1 MFNFQNQNRTR
12 NNIAVTGGLLAAC
25 VVISACANPEIDAA
39 RKLDIRGGDVSAE
52 AAREYKR
59 LAHYEDK
66 QMWDRASAIAFSE
79 KAIAANN
86 GVVATAP
93 GSGRALANEDI
104 AAAYRYLN
112 HMRALGADRIA
123 PKATGQAIA
132 RLDCWAEQA
141 SEGDQP
147 LDIGFCRD
155 GFIEYASETA
165 EALKAAGMPLA
176 ATAPMLKSYKVT
188 FPLGSSMPAVGA
200 DKVLD
205 QAADYAKS
213 SKNLRIVLG
222 GHADKSGSAR
232 KNQYLSQARAER
244 IAAMLKARGVPEEK
258 INTIGFGE
266 TYPRVITPDGQ
277 KSDENRRVEIVIG
290 PDRLL

>member
-1 MFNFQNQNRTR
+1 MFRAHNQTR
-12 NNIAVTGGLLAAC
+12 FRKNLAVTGSLLAAC
-25 VVISACANPEIDAA
+25 VALSACANPQIDAA
-39 RKLDIRGGDVSAE
+39 RKLDIRGGDVGAE

-59 LAHYEDK
+59 LAHYEDR

-147 LDIGFCRD
+147 LDGVDNIRGILGDPLDDLAFD
-155 GFIEYASETA
+155 NILPSQKTLLKLQETFLHSA
-165 EALKAAGMPLA
+165 ENHHTEPYRQCWC
-176 ATAPMLKSYKVT
+176 P
-188 FPLGSSMPAVGA
+188 
-200 DKVLD
+200 D
-205 QAADYAKS
+205 
-213 SKNLRIVLG
+213 
-222 GHADKSGSAR
+222 
-232 KNQYLSQARAER
+232 LS
-244 IAAMLKARGVPEEK
+244 
-258 INTIGFGE
+258 
-266 TYPRVITPDGQ
+266 
-277 KSDENRRVEIVIG
+277 
-290 PDRLL
+290 

>member
-1 MFNFQNQNRTR
+1 MF
-12 NNIAVTGGLLAAC
+12 VKTGMLKATAAGCLLAVA
-25 VVISACANPEIDAA
+25 ACANPENETA
-39 RKLDIRGGDVSAE
+39 KTLDIKGDDVSAE

-59 LAHYEDK
+59 LAHFENK
-66 QMWDRASAIAFSE
+66 EMWDKASAIAFSE
-79 KAIAANN
+79 KAIAAAN
-86 GVVATAP
+86 GLVGTEPAGDDVVRDA
-93 GSGRALANEDI
+93 DI

-141 SEGDQP
+141 KEGDQP
-147 LDIGFCRD
+147 LHIGFCRD

-165 EALKAAGMPLA
+165 ETLKAAGRPVAM
-176 ATAPMLKSYKVT
+176 TAPSLRTFKVA
-188 FPLGSSMPAVGA
+188 FPLGSSMPNVGA
-200 DKVLD
+200 DEVLD
-205 QAADYAKS
+205 AAATYARS
-213 SKNLRIVLG
+213 GKNMRIVLG

-232 KNQYLSQARAER
+232 VNQHLSQARADR
-244 IAAMLKARGVPEEK
+244 VANMLKARGVAESQ
-258 INTIGFGE
+258 ISTIGFGE
-266 TYPRVITPDGQ
+266 TYPHVVTPDGQ

>member
-1 MFNFQNQNRTR
+1 MF
-12 NNIAVTGGLLAAC
+12 VKTGMLKATAAGCLLAVA
-25 VVISACANPEIDAA
+25 ACANPEIETA
-39 RKLDIRGGDVSAE
+39 KTLDIKGDDVSAE

-59 LAHYEDK
+59 LAHFENK
-66 QMWDRASAIAFSE
+66 EMWDKASAIAFSE
-79 KAIAANN
+79 KAIAAAN
-86 GVVATAP
+86 GLVGTEPAGDDVVRDA
-93 GSGRALANEDI
+93 DI

-141 SEGDQP
+141 KEGDQP
-147 LDIGFCRD
+147 LHIGFCRD

-165 EALKAAGMPLA
+165 ETLKAAGRPVAM
-176 ATAPMLKSYKVT
+176 TAPSLRTFKVA
-188 FPLGSSMPAVGA
+188 FPLGSSMPNVGA
-200 DKVLD
+200 DEVLD
-205 QAADYAKS
+205 AAATYARS
-213 SKNLRIVLG
+213 GKNMRIVLG

-232 KNQYLSQARAER
+232 VNQHLSQARADR
-244 IAAMLKARGVPEEK
+244 VANMLKARGVAESQ
-258 INTIGFGE
+258 ISTIGFGE
-266 TYPRVITPDGQ
+266 TYPHVVTPDGQ

>member
-1 MFNFQNQNRTR
+1 MSINQAPRNFVAASCLF
-12 NNIAVTGGLLAAC
+12 AVA
-25 VVISACANPEIDAA
+25 ACANPEIDAA
-39 RKLDIRGGDVSAE
+39 RSLDIRGTDVSAE

-59 LAHYEDK
+59 LAHFENAE
-66 QMWDRASAIAFSE
+66 MWDKASAIAFSE
-79 KAIAANN
+79 KAIAAAN
-86 GVVATAP
+86 GVIGAGP
-93 GSGRALANEDI
+93 EANSDAANAEI

-123 PKATGQAIA
+123 PKSTGQAIA

-141 SEGDQP
+141 AEGDQP

-155 GFIEYASETA
+155 GYIEYASETA
-165 EALKAAGMPLA
+165 EVMKAAGKPLA
-176 ATAPMLKSYKVT
+176 ARALPKAPALKSYKVT
-188 FPLGSSMPAVGA
+188 FPLGSTMPAVGA

-205 QAADYAKS
+205 MAAAYAKS
-213 SKNLRIVLG
+213 SSNLRIVLG

-232 KNQYLSQARAER
+232 RNQHLSQARADR
-244 IAAMLKARGVPEEK
+244 IATMLKARGVAERQ
-258 INTIGFGE
+258 ISTIGFGE
-266 TYPRVITPDGQ
+266 TYPYVVTPDGQ

>member
-1 MFNFQNQNRTR
+1 MF
-12 NNIAVTGGLLAAC
+12 VKTGMLKATAAGCLLAVA
-25 VVISACANPEIDAA
+25 ACANPEIETA
-39 RKLDIRGGDVSAE
+39 KTLDIKGDDVSAE

-59 LAHYEDK
+59 LAHFENK
-66 QMWDRASAIAFSE
+66 EMWDKASAIAFSE
-79 KAIAANN
+79 KAIAAAN
-86 GVVATAP
+86 GLVGTEPAGDDVVRDA
-93 GSGRALANEDI
+93 DI

-141 SEGDQP
+141 KEGDQP
-147 LDIGFCRD
+147 LHIGFCRD

-165 EALKAAGMPLA
+165 ETLKAAGRPVAM
-176 ATAPMLKSYKVT
+176 TAPSLRTFKVA
-188 FPLGSSMPAVGA
+188 FPLGSSMPNVGA
-200 DKVLD
+200 DDVLD
-205 QAADYAKS
+205 AAATYARS
-213 SKNLRIVLG
+213 GKNMRIVLG

-232 KNQYLSQARAER
+232 VNQHLSQARADR
-244 IAAMLKARGVPEEK
+244 VANMLKARGVAESQ
-258 INTIGFGE
+258 ISTIGFGE
-266 TYPRVITPDGQ
+266 TYPHVVTPDGQ